1 MSFKEWIKKKRQP
14 QFVYTFLCHRCDILY
29 KRVKL
34 DATCPICGGSDAKIY
49 TVRDYDADKDAELL
63 KY

>member
-14 QFVYTFLCHRCDILY
+14 QFVYTFLCRYCDILY
-29 KRVKL
+29 TRTKR
-34 DATCPICGGSDAKIY
+34 DAECPICHQDGKIY
-49 TVRDYDADKDAELL
+49 TVRDFDANKDAELL